1 MLSNGPWHCKLC
13 SCGRQVTAFKG
24 FAMLRRCGIVAA
36 LMLASVTTFEA
47 SAIERRVAFVIGN
60 SDYQEISAL
69 KNPAK
74 DVVDVSN
81 TFRAAGFDVFVAS
94 NLTKLQ
100 FEDQFR
106 NYLAA
111 VDGAEVAV
119 VYYSGHGF
127 QIGGE
132 NFLIPVDAS
141 LKDAA
146 DVEVQAIKL
155 NDVLQQMRSKSKIQV
170 IILDACRN
178 NPFPR
183 KDYWLRDQLLT
194 ASGTGLA
201 QVRSSLNTLIAFAT
215 EPGAVAYDGAGDLSP
230 FSFAFS
236 RRALA
241 PNQEIRTVMAA
252 VRRDVVE
259 ATKGLQVPWE
269 NSSLIDEV
277 VLMRRSSRPSLPPVL
292 EKVVLSGVGPVDL
305 NLPEPVEVDGG
316 SITVS
321 IERPPALGRLML
333 NGKVVE
339 AGDLI
344 QGKDLPHLQMDV
356 PKGVGEPEEMDMLA
370 YAARDNWGGEAKGML
385 VFRVKSGEGAQGEQ
399 VMASLEAEQKQQ
411 VLQRGI
417 HVTGA
422 AEAIENREI
431 DVPVGI
437 GAVALN
443 LDLPTDDSAVSLK
456 VTSYPATGT
465 LSLPDRALS
474 PESSLTVGE
483 VEGLRYEPQIGASAP
498 VEIAFEIRADS
509 AVSKPAK
516 MKVSPTVDPCDLA
529 AGEPLDLQGVVPGL
543 LPNEIGAD
551 AVKLCEAAVKAYPDV
566 PRFRYEL
573 GRALLAAGKV
583 DQARKAIQQA
593 ADRGH
598 VRAVFELGYLY
609 ATGTGVAVDRKQAN
623 SFYAAAA
630 DKGDPY
636 GMTSWGR
643 ALFHGSG
650 VERDTAKGLDL
661 LLKAAAMGHTY
672 AMNDLGAIFTEG
684 RNGVTADQA
693 RAIAFL
699 EAGVERQDMYSMN
712 LLGRNYLSGAG
723 VEKDPKTA
731 LALFQKATELG
742 QPYAPSNLARMYR
755 DGVGVERNPA
765 EAQRLF
771 EMATM
776 RGDEYGAFDRAVL
789 EMEKGEKAD
798 QATAVRFLAFAA
810 ALDFRNQLPEARTN
824 LANFGTKVKT
834 TTLKQLRRELK
845 SKIPASGS
853 LDDQLVGAARRVWEE
868 ANPRRD
874 VF

>member
-1 MLSNGPWHCKLC
+1 
-13 SCGRQVTAFKG
+13 
-24 FAMLRRCGIVAA
+24 
-36 LMLASVTTFEA
+36 
-47 SAIERRVAFVIGN
+47 
-60 SDYQEISAL
+60 
-69 KNPAK
+69 
-74 DVVDVSN
+74 
-81 TFRAAGFDVFVAS
+81 
-94 NLTKLQ
+94 
-100 FEDQFR
+100 
-106 NYLAA
+106 
-111 VDGAEVAV
+111 
-119 VYYSGHGF
+119 
-127 QIGGE
+127 
-132 NFLIPVDAS
+132 
-141 LKDAA
+141 
-146 DVEVQAIKL
+146 
-155 NDVLQQMRSKSKIQV
+155 
-170 IILDACRN
+170 
-178 NPFPR
+178 
-183 KDYWLRDQLLT
+183 
-194 ASGTGLA
+194 
-201 QVRSSLNTLIAFAT
+201 
-215 EPGAVAYDGAGDLSP
+215 
-230 FSFAFS
+230 
-236 RRALA
+236 
-241 PNQEIRTVMAA
+241 
-252 VRRDVVE
+252 
-259 ATKGLQVPWE
+259 
-269 NSSLIDEV
+269 
-277 VLMRRSSRPSLPPVL
+277 
-292 EKVVLSGVGPVDL
+292 
-305 NLPEPVEVDGG
+305 
-316 SITVS
+316 
-321 IERPPALGRLML
+321 
-333 NGKVVE
+333 
-339 AGDLI
+339 
-344 QGKDLPHLQMDV
+344 
-356 PKGVGEPEEMDMLA
+356 
-370 YAARDNWGGEAKGML
+370 
-385 VFRVKSGEGAQGEQ
+385 
-399 VMASLEAEQKQQ
+399 
-411 VLQRGI
+411 
-417 HVTGA
+417 
-422 AEAIENREI
+422 
-431 DVPVGI
+431 
-437 GAVALN
+437 
-443 LDLPTDDSAVSLK
+443 
-456 VTSYPATGT
+456 
-465 LSLPDRALS
+465 
-474 PESSLTVGE
+474 SLTVGE

-516 MKVSPTVDPCDLA
+516 MKLSPSVDPCDSA

-566 PRFRYEL
+566 ARFRYEL

-583 DQARKAIQQA
+583 EQARKAIQQA

-623 SFYAAAA
+623 TFYAAAA

-693 RAIAFL
+693 RAVAFL

-723 VEKDPKTA
+723 VDKDPKTA

-834 TTLKQLRRELK
+834 TALKQLRRELK

>member
-1 MLSNGPWHCKLC
+1 
-13 SCGRQVTAFKG
+13 
-24 FAMLRRCGIVAA
+24 
-36 LMLASVTTFEA
+36 MLASVTTFEA
-47 SAIERRVAFVIGN
+47 SAVERRVAFVIGN

-81 TFRAAGFDVFVAS
+81 TFRSAGFDVFVAS

-100 FEDQFR
+100 FEGQFR

-111 VDGAEVAV
+111 VDGADVAV

-183 KDYWLRDQLLT
+183 KDYWLRDQLIT

-241 PNQEIRTVMAA
+241 PNQEIRTVLAT

-456 VTSYPATGT
+456 VASYPATGT

-516 MKVSPTVDPCDLA
+516 MKLSPSVDPCDSA

-543 LPNEIGAD
+543 LPNEIRAD

-566 PRFRYEL
+566 ARFRYEL

-583 DQARKAIQQA
+583 EQARKAIQQA

-623 SFYAAAA
+623 TFYAAAA

-693 RAIAFL
+693 RAVAFL

-723 VEKDPKTA
+723 VDKDPKTA

-834 TTLKQLRRELK
+834 TALKQLRRELK

>member
-1 MLSNGPWHCKLC
+1 
-13 SCGRQVTAFKG
+13 
-24 FAMLRRCGIVAA
+24 MLRRCGFVAA
-36 LMLASVTTFEA
+36 LMLASVATFDA
-47 SAIERRVAFVIGN
+47 SAVERRVAFVIGN

-81 TFRAAGFDVFVAS
+81 TFRSAGFDVFVAS

-100 FEDQFR
+100 FEEQFR

-201 QVRSSLNTLIAFAT
+201 QIRSSLNTLIAFAT
-215 EPGAVAYDGAGDLSP
+215 EPGAVAFDGAGDLSP
-230 FSFAFS
+230 FSLAFS

-241 PNQEIRTVMAA
+241 PNQEIRAVMSA

-277 VLMRRSSRPSLPPVL
+277 VLMRRISRPSLPPVL
-292 EKVVLSGVGPVDL
+292 EKVVLSGAGPIDL
-305 NLPEPVEVDGG
+305 DLPEPVQVDGG
-316 SITVS
+316 TITVS
-321 IERPPALGRLML
+321 IERPPALGRLL
-333 NGKVVE
+333 LDGKVVE

-344 QGKDLPHLQMDV
+344 QGKDLPRLQLDI
-356 PKGVGEPEEMDMLA
+356 PKGTGEPEEMDMLA
-370 YAARDNWGGEAKGML
+370 YAARDSWGGEAKGML
-385 VFRVKSGEGAQGEQ
+385 VFRVKSGEGAEGEQ

-422 AEAIENREI
+422 AEAIENREV
-431 DVPVGI
+431 DVPVGV

-443 LDLPTDDSAVSLK
+443 LDVPTDDAAVSLK
-456 VTSYPATGT
+456 VTNYPATGT
-465 LSLPDRALS
+465 LSLPDRTLS

-509 AVSKPAK
+509 GAAKPAK
-516 MKVSPTVDPCDLA
+516 MKLSPSVDPCDLA

-566 PRFRYEL
+566 ARFRYEL
-573 GRALLAAGKV
+573 GRALLASGKV

-598 VRAVFELGYLY
+598 VRAVFELGYLH
-609 ATGTGVAVDRKQAN
+609 ATGTGLAANRKQAN
-623 SFYAAAA
+623 TFYAAAA

-643 ALFHGSG
+643 ALFHGYG
-650 VERDTAKGLDL
+650 VERDTDKGLDL

-684 RNGVTADQA
+684 RNGVPADQA
-693 RAIAFL
+693 RAVAFL
-699 EAGVERQDMYSMN
+699 KAGVQRQDMYSMN
-712 LLGRNYLSGAG
+712 LLGRNYLSGRG
-723 VEKDPKTA
+723 VEKDPKAA
-731 LALFQKATELG
+731 LALFQKAIDLG
-742 QPYAPSNLARMYR
+742 QPYAPGSLARMYR
-755 DGVGVERNPA
+755 DGVGVEQNLD

-771 EMATM
+771 ELATS
-776 RGDEYGAFDRAVL
+776 RGDQSGAYDRAAL
-789 EMEKGEKAD
+789 EMQKGDKAD
-798 QATAVRFLAFAA
+798 QAVAVRFLAFTV
-810 ALDFRNQLPEARTN
+810 ALDLRNELPDARAT
-824 LANFGTKVKT
+824 LAQFGTKPKAAA
-834 TTLKQLRRELK
+834 LKQLRGELK
-845 SKIPASGS
+845 SKIPLSGS
-853 LDDQLVGAARRVWEE
+853 VDKQLVKVARAVWEQ

-874 VF
+874 LF

>member
-1 MLSNGPWHCKLC
+1 
-13 SCGRQVTAFKG
+13 
-24 FAMLRRCGIVAA
+24 MLRRCAFVAA
-36 LMLASVTTFEA
+36 FMLASVTTFEA
-47 SAIERRVAFVIGN
+47 SAVERRVAFVIGN

-81 TFRAAGFDVFVAS
+81 TFRSAGFDVFVAS

-100 FEDQFR
+100 FEGQFR

-111 VDGAEVAV
+111 VDGADVAV

-183 KDYWLRDQLLT
+183 KDYWLRDQLIT

-241 PNQEIRTVMAA
+241 PNQEIRTVLAT

-456 VTSYPATGT
+456 VASYPATGT

-516 MKVSPTVDPCDLA
+516 MKLSPSVDPCDSA

-566 PRFRYEL
+566 ARFRYEL

-583 DQARKAIQQA
+583 EQARKAIQQA

-623 SFYAAAA
+623 TFYAAAA

-693 RAIAFL
+693 RAVAFL

-723 VEKDPKTA
+723 VDKDPKTA

-834 TTLKQLRRELK
+834 TALKQLRRELK

>member
-1 MLSNGPWHCKLC
+1 
-13 SCGRQVTAFKG
+13 
-24 FAMLRRCGIVAA
+24 MLRRCGFVAA
-36 LMLASVTTFEA
+36 LMLASVATLDA
-47 SAIERRVAFVIGN
+47 SAVERRVAFVIGN

-81 TFRAAGFDVFVAS
+81 TFRSAGFDVFVAS

-111 VDGAEVAV
+111 VDGADVAV

-170 IILDACRN
+170 ILLDACRN

-230 FSFAFS
+230 FSSAFS

-241 PNQEIRTVMAA
+241 PNQEIRAVMSA

-292 EKVVLSGVGPVDL
+292 EKVVLSGAGPIDL
-305 NLPEPVEVDGG
+305 DLPEPVQVDGG
-316 SITVS
+316 TITVS
-321 IERPPALGRLML
+321 IERPPTLGRLML
-333 NGKVVE
+333 DGKAVE
-339 AGDLI
+339 AGELI
-344 QGKDLPHLQMDV
+344 QGKDLPRLQLDI
-356 PKGVGEPEEMDMLA
+356 PKGTGEPEAMDMLA
-370 YAARDNWGGEAKGML
+370 YSARDSWGGEAKGML
-385 VFRVKSGEGAQGEQ
+385 VFRVKSGEGAEGEQ

-422 AEAIENREI
+422 AEAIENRKV
-431 DVPVGI
+431 DVPVGV

-443 LDLPTDDSAVSLK
+443 LDVPTDDAAVSLK
-456 VTSYPATGT
+456 ITNYPATGT
-465 LSLPDRALS
+465 LSLPDRTLS

-509 AVSKPAK
+509 AAAKPAK
-516 MKVSPTVDPCDLA
+516 MKLSPSVDPCDLA

-566 PRFRYEL
+566 ARFRYEL

-609 ATGTGVAVDRKQAN
+609 ATGTGLAADRKQAN
-623 SFYAAAA
+623 TFYAAAA

-643 ALFHGSG
+643 ALFHGYG
-650 VERDTAKGLDL
+650 VERDTGKGLDL

-684 RNGVTADQA
+684 RNGVPADQA
-693 RAIAFL
+693 RAVAFL
-699 EAGVERQDMYSMN
+699 KAGVERQDMYSMN
-712 LLGRNYLSGAG
+712 LLGRNYLSGRG
-723 VEKDPKTA
+723 VEKDPKAA
-731 LALFQKATELG
+731 LALFQKAIDLG
-742 QPYAPSNLARMYR
+742 QPYAPASLARMYR
-755 DGVGVERNPA
+755 DGVGVEQNLD

-771 EMATM
+771 ELGTS
-776 RGDEYGAFDRAVL
+776 RGDQSGAYDRAAL
-789 EMEKGEKAD
+789 EMQKGDKAD
-798 QATAVRFLAFAA
+798 QAVAVRFLAFAVA
-810 ALDFRNQLPEARTN
+810 VDFRNELPEARAT
-824 LANFGTKVKT
+824 LAKFGAKAKAAA
-834 TTLKQLRRELK
+834 LKQLRGELK
-845 SKIPASGS
+845 SKIPLSGS
-853 LDDQLVGAARRVWEE
+853 VDKQLVNVARAVWEQ

-874 VF
+874 LF

>member
-1 MLSNGPWHCKLC
+1 
-13 SCGRQVTAFKG
+13 
-24 FAMLRRCGIVAA
+24 MLRRCGFVAA
-36 LMLASVTTFEA
+36 FMLASFTTFDA
-47 SAIERRVAFVIGN
+47 SAVERRVAFVIGN

-74 DVVDVSN
+74 DVVDVSD
-81 TFRAAGFDVFVAS
+81 TFRQAGFDVFVAS

-111 VDGAEVAV
+111 VDGADVAV

-194 ASGTGLA
+194 AGGTGLA

-230 FSFAFS
+230 FSLAFS

-241 PNQEIRTVMAA
+241 PNQEIRTVMSA

-259 ATKGLQVPWE
+259 ATNGLQVPWE

-292 EKVVLSGVGPVDL
+292 EKVVLSGAGPVDL
-305 NLPEPVEVDGG
+305 DLPEPVEVDGG
-316 SITVS
+316 TITVS
-321 IERPPALGRLML
+321 IDRPPTLGRLML
-333 NGKVVE
+333 DGKVVE
-339 AGDLI
+339 AGELI
-344 QGKDLPHLQMDV
+344 QGKDLPRLQMDV
-356 PKGVGEPEEMDMLA
+356 PKGIGEPEEMDMLA

-385 VFRVKSGEGAQGEQ
+385 VFRVKSGEGTQGEQ

-422 AEAIENREI
+422 AEAIESREI
-431 DVPVGI
+431 DVPVGV
-437 GAVALN
+437 GAVALS
-443 LDLPTDDSAVSLK
+443 LDLPTDDSAVSLR
-456 VTSYPATGT
+456 VANYPATGT

-483 VEGLRYEPQIGASAP
+483 VEVLRYEPQIGASAP
-498 VEIAFEIRADS
+498 VEVAFEIRADS
-509 AVSKPAK
+509 GASKPAK
-516 MKVSPTVDPCDLA
+516 MTLSPSIDPCDSA

-566 PRFRYEL
+566 ARFRYEL

-609 ATGTGVAVDRKQAN
+609 ATGTGVALDRKQAN
-623 SFYAAAA
+623 TFYAAAA

-643 ALFHGSG
+643 ALFHGYG
-650 VERDTAKGLDL
+650 VERDTGKGLDL
-661 LLKAAAMGHTY
+661 LLKAASMGHTY

-693 RAIAFL
+693 RAVAFL

-712 LLGRNYLSGAG
+712 LLGRNYLFGAG
-723 VEKDPKTA
+723 VEKNPKTA

-776 RGDEYGAFDRAVL
+776 RGDPSGAFERAVL

-810 ALDFRNQLPEARTN
+810 ALDTRDQLPEAQKN

-834 TTLKQLRRELK
+834 TALKQLRQELR
-845 SKIPASGS
+845 SKVPASGS
-853 LDDQLVGAARRVWEE
+853 LDSQLVGAARLVWEE

>member
-1 MLSNGPWHCKLC
+1 
-13 SCGRQVTAFKG
+13 
-24 FAMLRRCGIVAA
+24 MLRRCAFVAA
-36 LMLASVTTFEA
+36 FMLASVTTFEA
-47 SAIERRVAFVIGN
+47 SAVERRVAFVIGN

-81 TFRAAGFDVFVAS
+81 TFRSAGFDVFVAS

-100 FEDQFR
+100 FEGQFR

-111 VDGAEVAV
+111 VDGADVAV

-183 KDYWLRDQLLT
+183 KDYWLRDQLIT

-321 IERPPALGRLML
+321 IERPPALGRLIL

-385 VFRVKSGEGAQGEQ
+385 VFRVKSGEGAQREQ

-456 VTSYPATGT
+456 VASYPATGT

-516 MKVSPTVDPCDLA
+516 MKLSPSVDPCDSA

-566 PRFRYEL
+566 ARFRYEL

-623 SFYAAAA
+623 TFYAAAA

-643 ALFHGSG
+643 ALFHGYG
-650 VERDTAKGLDL
+650 VERDTGKGLDL

-684 RNGVTADQA
+684 RNGVPADQA
-693 RAIAFL
+693 RAVAFL

-798 QATAVRFLAFAA
+798 QSTAVRFLAFAA
-810 ALDFRNQLPEARTN
+810 ALDFRNQMPEARTN

-834 TTLKQLRRELK
+834 TALKQLRRELK

-853 LDDQLVGAARRVWEE
+853 LDDQLVGAARQVWEE

>member
-1 MLSNGPWHCKLC
+1 
-13 SCGRQVTAFKG
+13 
-24 FAMLRRCGIVAA
+24 MLRRCGFVAA
-36 LMLASVTTFEA
+36 FILASFTSFEA
-47 SAIERRVAFVIGN
+47 SAERRVAFVIGN
-60 SDYQEISAL
+60 SDYREISAL
-69 KNPAK
+69 KNPVK

-81 TFRAAGFDVFVAS
+81 TFRLAGFEVFVAS
-94 NLTKLQ
+94 DLTKLQ

-111 VDGAEVAV
+111 VDGADLAV

-141 LKDAA
+141 LKKAA
-146 DVEVQAIKL
+146 DIEVQAIKL

-183 KDYWLRDQLLT
+183 KNYWLREQLVT
-194 ASGTGLA
+194 AGNTGLA

-215 EPGAVAYDGAGDLSP
+215 EPGAIAYDGTGDLSP
-230 FSFAFS
+230 FSSAFS

-259 ATKGLQVPWE
+259 ATNGLQVPWE

-277 VLMRRSSRPSLPPVL
+277 ILMRRSSRPSMPPVL

-305 NLPEPVEVDGG
+305 SLPEPVDVDGG
-316 SITVS
+316 TITVS
-321 IERPPALGRLML
+321 IERQPALGRLML
-333 NGKVVE
+333 NGKAVE
-339 AGDLI
+339 AGEPI
-344 QGKDLPHLQMDV
+344 QGKDLPRLQMEV
-356 PKGVGEPEEMDMLA
+356 PKRIGAQEEVDMLA
-370 YAARDNWGGEAKGML
+370 YAAHDNWGGEAKGIL

-399 VMASLEAEQKQQ
+399 IMASLESEQKQR
-411 VLQRGI
+411 VLERGI
-417 HVTGA
+417 HIIGA
-422 AEAIENREI
+422 AEAIESREI
-431 DVPVGI
+431 NVPVGV
-437 GAVALN
+437 GPVALK
-443 LDLPTDDSAVSLK
+443 LDFPTEDPAVSLK
-456 VTSYPATGT
+456 VSGYPATGT
-465 LSLPDRALS
+465 LSLPDRTLS
-474 PESSLTVGE
+474 PESSLMAAE
-483 VEGLRYEPQIGASAP
+483 VDLLRYEPQIGAGAP
-498 VEIAFEIRADS
+498 VEVGFEIRADS
-509 AVSKPAK
+509 GSSKPAT
-516 MKVSPTVDPCDLA
+516 MKLSPGVDPCDSA

-543 LPNEIGAD
+543 LPNEIGAN
-551 AVKLCEAAVKAYPDV
+551 AVAVCEAAVKSYPDV

-583 DQARKAIQQA
+583 EQARAAIEEA
-593 ADRGH
+593 AKKGH
-598 VRAVFELGYLY
+598 VRAVFELGYMY
-609 ATGTGVAVDRKQAN
+609 ATGTGMAIDRTQAN
-623 SFYAAAA
+623 ALYAAAS

-643 ALFHGSG
+643 ALFNGYG
-650 VERDTAKGLDL
+650 VERDTGKGLDL

-672 AMNDLGAIFTEG
+672 AMNDLASIFTEG
-684 RNGVTADQA
+684 RNGVTSDQA
-693 RAIAFL
+693 RAVAFL
-699 EAGVERQDMYSMN
+699 EAGVQRQDMYSMN
-712 LLGRNYLSGAG
+712 LLGRSYLSGQG

-771 EMATM
+771 ELATM
-776 RGDEYGAFDRAVL
+776 RGDQFGAFDRAVL
-789 EMEKGEKAD
+789 EMQKGEKVD

-810 ALDFRNQLPEARTN
+810 ALDFRKELPEARTN
-824 LANFGTKVKT
+824 LANFSAKVKT
-834 TTLKQLRRELK
+834 AALKKLRQELK

-853 LDDQLVGAARRVWEE
+853 LDNQLVNAARRAWEE